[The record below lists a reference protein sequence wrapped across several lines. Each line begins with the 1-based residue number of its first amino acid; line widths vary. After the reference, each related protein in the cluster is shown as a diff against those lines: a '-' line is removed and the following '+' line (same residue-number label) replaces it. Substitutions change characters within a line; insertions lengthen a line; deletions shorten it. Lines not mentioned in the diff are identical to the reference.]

1 MLKVLFSD
9 GVDVYSADLDALETY
24 REVETERRWIHQV
37 ETSGI
42 KAKSYSD
49 NILMPS
55 TGGSAGTI
63 AVSAGGAYTPGG
75 EYVYCTGASLTGL
88 TDADMFSGGTTYIA
102 VQYYRRTGDTRSHM
116 IGENLYPT
124 REWNASDA
132 NCLAL
137 VNAATGDTF
146 VVLGVVTSISAGG
159 DVVLDTGSTYR
170 TLMRMS
176 SVAPPTT
183 PGGLTVVTG
192 PETDLIHSGVTRAQR
207 VESTLAYVSLSWDA
221 STHTDGILGYYAR
234 LDILNDDDSIATGKS
249 LSQILYV
256 GSGDTTPS
264 YTGITFH
271 NLTPGLK
278 AQVSVYSLSNA
289 AIPIASIPATGA
301 AFYIGSG
308 ASLTMPVLAIVQR
321 AGGCEV
327 TWDPTDAGVSNS
339 VLFEVFASGS
349 SAFTGATVD
358 YTSMV
363 YRGYGKR
370 AFIPGDI
377 GDSVYIK
384 VRGVGYDGRVSAV
397 VTTSTTLT
405 GPSAP
410 PAPVEVRLA
419 GLRFPELSDL
429 ECSDSYK
436 ANNFSVAM
444 KGGVFSDRAVTV
456 WEWNWS
462 NLIGVGAPDGVFSV
476 TSNGSG
482 ITVGSLVGTYLWLNS
497 NTTDYIITANTAAD
511 AAGKLVISVS
521 DLLGQPVD
529 LTGEAGTSNNPA
541 VVHCRADEY
550 EVEFREY
557 SDDGNNSELPSK
569 RIQRSITQSESPLPQ
584 TLEVILPLGSRQQCV
599 VWSKERNTRNS
610 STGTTSDI
618 ERIAYEEISLWN
630 SFGTVTALGTEY
642 GFEITLGPGAVL
654 DLITGWEIAH
664 HLGTSGVSFTNPT
677 HNSQVYPPNDTF
689 RFATERGGTYEIG
702 VRPLVGGMVAG
713 DQKTIRVASGG
724 GGYLPNTKSY
734 VVNVDLRPIN
744 QLLEYDTGTTQVKI
758 SGESG
763 TAISAVNPASIVNGN
778 KFLCAASGNTY
789 VFKVRNQR
797 NAYDSD
803 AAQIRSVLEIQEI
816 TSFGTTKEDLFPTG
830 VGLTAYFGGLSSTAT
845 TLQQIR
851 ELARI
856 PVPNEI
862 TVTRLLFKPDYTD
875 ATDVSPAIIRVY
887 QDGLSVNAVSMEV
900 AGITDTVIEQDVDL
914 SINYAGGNLTMVVD
928 AFDPDVAS
936 RNIKWLI
943 GRLEIEY
950 RDAAVKTSVSTAGAG
965 GFSV

>member
-1 MLKVLFSD
+1 MLKVLFAD
-9 GVDVYSADLDALETY
+9 GVDVFSADLDAMESY
-24 REVETERRWIHQV
+24 REVETERRWTHQV
-37 ETSGI
+37 ETPGI
-42 KAKSYSD
+42 KAKSYSAD
-49 NILMPS
+49 ILMPS
-55 TGGSAGTI
+55 SGGTLGTI

-88 TDADMFSGGTTYIA
+88 TDTDMFSGGTTYIA
-102 VQYYRRTGDTRSHM
+102 VQYYRKTGDTRPHM
-116 IGENLYPT
+116 IGGNLYPT

-132 NCLAL
+132 NCLVL

-146 VVLGVVTSISAGG
+146 VVLAKVVSIGAGG
-159 DVVLDTGSTYR
+159 DVVLDTGSEFR
-170 TLMRMS
+170 TLMRLS
-176 SVAPPTT
+176 SIVPPTT

-192 PETDLIHSGVTRAQR
+192 PESDLIHSGVTRAQR
-207 VESTLAYVSLSWDA
+207 VESTLAYVAVSWDA
-221 STHTDGILGYYAR
+221 STHADGILGYYVR
-234 LDILNDDDSIATGKS
+234 LDILNNDDSINTGKS
-249 LSQILYV
+249 LSQVLYV
-256 GSGDTTPS
+256 GSGDTTPA
-264 YTGITFH
+264 YTGVTFH

-278 AQVSVYSLSNA
+278 AQAAVYSLSNA
-289 AIPIASIPATGA
+289 AIPIASAPATEA

-349 SAFTGATVD
+349 SAFTGSTVD

-370 AFIPGDI
+370 AFVPGNI
-377 GDSVYIK
+377 GDAVYIK

-410 PAPVEVRLA
+410 PAPVEVRMT
-419 GLRFPELSDL
+419 GLRFPELTDL

-436 ANNFSVAM
+436 ADKFSIAM
-444 KGGVFSDRAVTV
+444 KGGVFSDRAMTV

-462 NLIGVGAPDGVFSV
+462 NLVGAGAPNGVFTVS
-476 TSNGSG
+476 SNGSG

-497 NTTDYIITANTAAD
+497 NSTDYMITANTAAD
-511 AAGKLVISVS
+511 AAGALVIGVT
-521 DLLGQPVD
+521 DMLGQPVD
-529 LTGEAGTSNNPA
+529 LSGLNGTSNNPA
-541 VVHCRADEY
+541 VVHCRANEY

-557 SDDGNNSELPSK
+557 TDDGNNSELSSK
-569 RIQRSITQSESPLPQ
+569 RIQRSITQGESPLPQ
-584 TLEVILPLGSRQQCV
+584 SIEVELPLGSRQQCV
-599 VWSKERNTRNS
+599 VWSKERSTQNS
-610 STGTTSDI
+610 SSGATSDI
-618 ERIAYEEISLWN
+618 ERIVYEEIELWN
-630 SFGTVTALGTEY
+630 SFGTVTAVGTEY
-642 GFEITLGPGAVL
+642 GFEISLGPGAVL

-664 HLGTSGVSFTNPT
+664 HLGTSGVSFTNPA
-677 HNSQVYPPNDTF
+677 HNSQVFPPNDTF
-689 RFATERGGTYEIG
+689 RFATERAGSYEIA

-713 DQKTIRVASGG
+713 VQKVVRVASGG

-758 SGESG
+758 SGETG
-763 TAISAVNPASIVNGN
+763 VAIGATNPASIVNG
-778 KFLCAASGNTY
+778 KRFLCAASGNTY
-789 VFKVRNQR
+789 VFVVRNQR

-803 AAQIRSVLEIQEI
+803 ASQIRSVLEIQEV
-816 TSFGTTKEDLFPTG
+816 TSFGTTKDDLFPTG
-830 VGLTAYFGGLSSTAT
+830 VGLTAFFGGASSTAT
-845 TLQQIR
+845 TLQQVR

-875 ATDVSPAIIRVY
+875 GTEANPAIIRVY
-887 QDGLSVNAVSMEV
+887 QDGLSANAVSIEI
-900 AGITDTVIEQDVDL
+900 AGMTDTVIEQDVDL
-914 SINYAGGNLTMVVD
+914 GINYAGGNLTMVVD
-928 AFDPDVAS
+928 AFDPDVAA
-936 RNIKWLI
+936 RNIRWLI

-950 RDAAVKTSVSTAGAG
+950 RDAAVKTSISTAGAG